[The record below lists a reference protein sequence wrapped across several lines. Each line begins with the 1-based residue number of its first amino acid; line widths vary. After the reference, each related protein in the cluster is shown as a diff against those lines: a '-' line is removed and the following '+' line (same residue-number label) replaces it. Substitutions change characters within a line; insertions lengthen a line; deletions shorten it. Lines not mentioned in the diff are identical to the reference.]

1 MKINLD
7 MLRNRINKID
17 NGIISLLSQRQEVSK
32 LVGLYKKQNN
42 IAIHQPKRELELL
55 EKISLIS
62 IKNKI
67 DPVFVKKIFKL
78 ILIHSKQVQKSLLK

>member
-1 MKINLD
+1 
-7 MLRNRINKID
+7 MLRKRINKID